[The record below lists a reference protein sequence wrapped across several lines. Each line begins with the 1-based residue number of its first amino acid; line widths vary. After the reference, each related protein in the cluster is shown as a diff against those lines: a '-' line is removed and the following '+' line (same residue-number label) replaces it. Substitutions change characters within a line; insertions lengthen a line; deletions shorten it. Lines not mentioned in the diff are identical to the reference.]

1 MKLYYTE
8 RFQENL
14 ETAPPTVQRAFAK
27 QARLLLENLRH
38 PSLHA
43 KKYNESQ
50 NIWQARVN
58 KDWRF
63 YFTIQDD
70 AYLLR
75 NILPHPKW
83 VRTAPLEYWKGD
95 F

>member
-14 ETAPPTVQRAFAK
+14 ESAPAKVQRAFAK
-27 QARLLLENLRH
+27 QIRLLVENLRH
-38 PSLHA
+38 PSLRA
-43 KKYNESQ
+43 KKYDESQ

-63 YFTIQDD
+63 YFTIQGDT
-70 AYLLR
+70 YVLR
-75 NILPHPKW
+75 NIIAHPK
-83 VRTAPLEYWKGD
+83 
-95 F
+95 